1 METPYQRQ
9 KKHLLRSAKEGSARY
24 NERMPDPAQTSIE
37 ERLEQLET
45 RYAFQEETLRQLD
58 EVVQKQ
64 ADLIDALQLDLARM
78 RTELAHDPESE
89 APPEEQVPPHY

>member
-1 METPYQRQ
+1 M
-9 KKHLLRSAKEGSARY
+9 S
-24 NERMPDPAQTSIE
+24 DPSSTTIE

-45 RYAFQEETLRQLD
+45 RYAFQEDTLRQLD

-64 ADLIDALQLDLARM
+64 ADKIDALQLDLSRM

-89 APPEEQVPPHY
+89 APLEEQVPPHY